1 MAAGGRKRSLNSE
14 QDDAQRDDP
23 PPAGEDRLATAQHK
37 RQKTGDPPPGDDSA
51 TDSVVPAET
60 SEGVT
65 RVEDVSTC
73 FKRTTTDTRQLYN
86 RWQEQF
92 GYNYERRKKFDQIAL
107 L

>member
-1 MAAGGRKRSLNSE
+1 MLSLPPSSSE
-14 QDDAQRDDP
+14 AQRDDP
-23 PPAGEDRLATAQHK
+23 LPAGEDRLATAQHK

-60 SEGVT
+60 SEGGEGVT

-92 GYNYERRKKFDQIAL
+92 GYNYERRKKFNQIAL